1 MQLIA
6 TAPHSPS
13 LLRTRLPRRQPAAH
27 DGATADQAQGLR
39 RLFSGPSLCHLALVS
54 NPHVDDGGGVVERL
68 TSALCALGVN
78 TLVVDAADTSPAAAE
93 LAVLDLR
100 ACIEPLSPQVSYLA
114 ARGLPQRHV
123 DGRGSSAA
131 WLDQLAA
138 AAPQAQAVLVH
149 AGASDLARLY
159 SRLHS
164 PQFLRP
170 LVLASD
176 HADSITHAYAAMK
189 LLAMRRQL
197 MSFDV
202 LVAAP
207 TSSASRRRAAAIAA
221 RLASCAD
228 TFLGASVR
236 NWVALDPACDVR
248 QPCADALVSLL
259 AAQLAAQLAVQMD
272 AQTDA
277 QTDAHPDDA
286 AARTPSIL
294 N

>member
-27 DGATADQAQGLR
+27 DGPTADQAQGLR

-54 NPHVDDGGGVVERL
+54 NPFVDESGGVVERL

-114 ARGLPQRHV
+114 ARGLPRRHV

-159 SRLHS
+159 SRAGS
-164 PQFLRP
+164 PQCLRP
-170 LVLASD
+170 LVLVSD
-176 HADSITHAYAAMK
+176 HAESITHAYAAMK

-197 MSFDV
+197 LSFDV

-207 TSSASRRRAAAIAA
+207 TSSASRRRAAALAG
-221 RLASCAD
+221 RLTSCAD
-228 TFLGASVR
+228 SFLGASVR
-236 NWVALDPACDVR
+236 DWVALDPACDVR
-248 QPCADALVSLL
+248 EPCTDALVGLL
-259 AAQLAAQLAVQMD
+259 AAQLATQLD
-272 AQTDA
+272 AQTDT
-277 QTDAHPDDA
+277 QMSMQHDDCA
-286 AARTPSIL
+286 LRTPSIL